1 MILEDSISDSRS
13 LLNDRLHQLIECAQ
27 KSPFWAIRFGNVKPS
42 SFEYLE
48 PISKGEIL
56 ADQARYK
63 PYGKI
68 PSVDIRKLVRL
79 HQSSGTSGNPLVWA
93 DTASD
98 WSRLLD
104 QWDHLFGIAGI
115 LPADRFF
122 FPFSFGPF
130 LGFWSAFEAAT
141 RAGKFCLAGGGMSSV
156 SRLRFIEEH
165 QISIL
170 MTTPSYASHL
180 AIVAADEKI
189 DLVNG
194 PVRLLILAG
203 EAGASMAGV
212 KSRLESSWNARVL
225 DHHGMTEVGPVSMEC
240 PEAPCELHL
249 LSDHYIIEALPAV
262 GDFHGNLS
270 ANKVKELVL
279 TPLSRLGMPL
289 VRYRTG
295 DRVELVEGRCK
306 CGRTGPRLI
315 GGVLGRLDDMLIIRG
330 NNVYPMAIEDW
341 LWLQPGLID
350 FQAKIVES
358 SGLSRLILNLEFR
371 RGLNG
376 EKEAVVVS
384 NKFFDRFLFRAEVKS
399 VLPDELPKT
408 EHKSKRW
415 IRHCP

>member
-1 MILEDSISDSRS
+1 MILEDSVSDSRS

-27 KSPFWAIRFGNVKPS
+27 KSPFWATRFGNVKPS
-42 SFEYLE
+42 SFENLE

-165 QISIL
+165 QISVL

-189 DLVNG
+189 DLVN
-194 PVRLLILAG
+194 
-203 EAGASMAGV
+203 
-212 KSRLESSWNARVL
+212 
-225 DHHGMTEVGPVSMEC
+225 
-240 PEAPCELHL
+240 
-249 LSDHYIIEALPAV
+249 Y
-262 GDFHGNLS
+262 
-270 ANKVKELVL
+270 
-279 TPLSRLGMPL
+279 
-289 VRYRTG
+289 
-295 DRVELVEGRCK
+295 
-306 CGRTGPRLI
+306 
-315 GGVLGRLDDMLIIRG
+315 
-330 NNVYPMAIEDW
+330 
-341 LWLQPGLID
+341 
-350 FQAKIVES
+350 
-358 SGLSRLILNLEFR
+358 
-371 RGLNG
+371 
-376 EKEAVVVS
+376 
-384 NKFFDRFLFRAEVKS
+384 
-399 VLPDELPKT
+399 
-408 EHKSKRW
+408 
-415 IRHCP
+415 